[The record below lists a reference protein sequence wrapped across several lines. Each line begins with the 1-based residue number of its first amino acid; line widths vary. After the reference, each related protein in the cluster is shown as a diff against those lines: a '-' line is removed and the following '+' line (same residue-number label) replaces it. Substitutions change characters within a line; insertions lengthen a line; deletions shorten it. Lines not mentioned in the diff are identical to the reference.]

1 MTDKAKDNH
10 VQRVPPPEEKDLQKS
25 DLPPDGAAY
34 RERSA
39 RERTSA
45 LPPDRA
51 DYRQRSA
58 RERTSA
64 LPPDRAD
71 YRERSDRERT
81 SALPPDYRD
90 LRERGSVLPPDYHDP
105 RKSVLPPD
113 YHDPEKSALPP
124 DKANHPETVVLPPE
138 GEAPSWQEAERYY
151 AEHVLLA
158 TGPEDSSVA
167 ALQRAIDKGAR
178 QSWRLVGMSQDPTRQ
193 GGVFLIWDT
202 HKGFAPS
209 G

>member
-1 MTDKAKDNH
+1 MSDEAKDNH
-10 VQRVPPPEEKDLQKS
+10 IQRVPPPEKRDLQKS
-25 DLPPDGAAY
+25 AFPPDEAAY
-34 RERSA
+34 RERSD

-45 LPPDRA
+45 LPPDRV

-64 LPPDRAD
+64 LPPDRAA

-90 LRERGSVLPPDYHDP
+90 PRERG
-105 RKSVLPPD
+105 SVLPPD

-138 GEAPSWQEAERYY
+138 GEAPNQHEAERYQ

-178 QSWRLVGMSQDPTRQ
+178 QSWRLVGVSQDPTRQ

-202 HKGFAPS
+202 SGGFAQTS

>member
-1 MTDKAKDNH
+1 MTDKEGNH
-10 VQRVPPPEEKDLQKS
+10 VQRVPPPEEGDLQKS
-25 DLPPDGAAY
+25 AFPPDEAAYRERSDRERTSALPPDRVDY

-51 DYRQRSA
+51 A
-58 RERTSA
+58 
-64 LPPDRAD
+64 

-105 RKSVLPPD
+105 
-113 YHDPEKSALPP
+113 EKSALLP

-138 GEAPSWQEAERYY
+138 GEAPNQQEAERYQ

-178 QSWRLVGMSQDPTRQ
+178 QSWRLVGIAQDPTRQ